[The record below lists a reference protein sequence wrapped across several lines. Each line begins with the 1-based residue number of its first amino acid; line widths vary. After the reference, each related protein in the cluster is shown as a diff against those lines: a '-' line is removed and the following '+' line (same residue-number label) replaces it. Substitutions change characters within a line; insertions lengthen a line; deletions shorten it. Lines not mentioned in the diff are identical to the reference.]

1 VLVAFIDADEKYHD
15 WATNLLG
22 SLQPP
27 IFTCEAV
34 ITEAVYLLSKS
45 RWEGAHELLAMIQ
58 RKALQIDFDTALHID
73 RIIELMQKYRDLPR
87 DFADA
92 CLVIMTEQD
101 RYSACEVLTIDSD
114 FLAYRRHGRL
124 RISVQMPS

>member
-1 VLVAFIDADEKYHD
+1 
-15 WATNLLG
+15 
-22 SLQPP
+22 
-27 IFTCEAV
+27 
-34 ITEAVYLLSKS
+34 
-45 RWEGAHELLAMIQ
+45 
-58 RKALQIDFDTALHID
+58 
-73 RIIELMQKYRDLPR
+73 MQKYRDLPR